1 MSTNTIHIDMMRLL
15 VDRVDDFL
23 VDVVTTNDAHLVQA
37 ALIDFFKLRRIKFS
51 FSFIYFYQLV
61 IALLREIRQIT
72 RIQAETNRLVMTHP
86 SSPIIP
92 YNQPSKDRW
101 LHKYSLVNHSK
112 NDQCYH
118 SNTIKES

>member
-61 IALLREIRQIT
+61 VALLREIRQIT
-72 RIQAETNRLVMTHP
+72 RIQAETNRLVMIHP
-86 SSPIIP
+86 WSLIIP

-101 LHKYSLVNHSK
+101 LHKYNLVNHSK

>member
-37 ALIDFFKLRRIKFS
+37 TLIDFFKLRRIKFS

-61 IALLREIRQIT
+61 IALLREICQIT

-92 YNQPSKDRW
+92 YNRPSKDRW

>member
-61 IALLREIRQIT
+61 VALLREICQIT

-86 SSPIIP
+86 SIPIIP
-92 YNQPSKDRW
+92 CNQPSKDRW
-101 LHKYSLVNHSK
+101 LHKYNLVNHSK
-112 NDQCYH
+112 NHQCYH